1 MKGPEIE
8 EKTGKYNWQIKWS
21 VRDGQNHGWVIQHIR
36 RWDQATRQGEKLE
49 KRRTEYWEAWRA
61 TPTGQGWYLVDP
73 EKWNLIS
80 DSVRPADSHFA
91 ECVAQARLE
100 YSCGCVT
107 SRHVEVTA
115 EYYGDT
121 FREIVER

>member
-1 MKGPEIE
+1 MINSLRYCFISPP
-8 EKTGKYNWQIKWS
+8 S
-21 VRDGQNHGWVIQHIR
+21 VKVAHYHSVVGIFGFAGIDG
-36 RWDQATRQGEKLE
+36 ASFYLFA
-49 KRRTEYWEAWRA
+49 Y
-61 TPTGQGWYLVDP
+61 PYLVDP

-80 DSVRPADSHFA
+80 GSVRPADSHFA
-91 ECVAQARLE
+91 ECVAQARFE

-115 EYYGDT
+115 EYYWDT